1 MSAVKRATQTHKHPW
16 SNQRS
21 TINRKRQ
28 LEGYDSVDFINFP
41 LFIDWWIHA
50 VVALLCPATRQS
62 EGRYDGGQYVLD
74 DKLGF
79 SA

>member
-1 MSAVKRATQTHKHPW
+1 MRAVA
-16 SNQRS
+16 
-21 TINRKRQ
+21 
-28 LEGYDSVDFINFP
+28 
-41 LFIDWWIHA
+41 
-50 VVALLCPATRQS
+50 ALLCPDTRQS

>member
-1 MSAVKRATQTHKHPW
+1 M
-16 SNQRS
+16 
-21 TINRKRQ
+21 
-28 LEGYDSVDFINFP
+28 
-41 LFIDWWIHA
+41 HA
-50 VVALLCPATRQS
+50 VAALLCPDTRQS